1 MIRIDEAR
9 IHDVIRQRGP
19 ASVALNGPDGMLP
32 QVQAAASGVTREFG
46 IPAYVLADTTWG
58 SCDTN
63 QAGAEALGAGVL
75 FNIGHTIGMR
85 ELGGGYV
92 VMVDAFD
99 DIGFGRVAAECAKML
114 SGRTVSLLTDSQH
127 LPQVGA
133 VRDALDAGGVR
144 VVVGAGGGQLNDA
157 QVFGC
162 EFYPA
167 AKAAADGAEAN
178 VFMGQSSFHAAG
190 VALSTGLP
198 TYALDPYF
206 GEVRDVT
213 GLAQKMQRRAVAA
226 IYAAADARTFG
237 LIVGLKEG
245 QLSRVT
251 ALRLR
256 RELEAEGREVQLL
269 AMSSITADRLESLTG
284 IDAFVQVACPRIS
297 TDNPFRRPVLS
308 VPQADALLRVMRG
321 GEPGEFLR
329 APHWL

>member
-1 MIRIDEAR
+1 VIRIDEGR
-9 IHDVIRQRGP
+9 IREVIRQRRP
-19 ASVALNGPDGMLP
+19 SSVALNGPDGMLP
-32 QVQAAASGVTREFG
+32 QVQGAAAAVEREFG

-58 SCDTN
+58 SCDVN

-75 FNIGHTIGMR
+75 FNIGHTISMGG
-85 ELGGGYV
+85 LGGGYV

-99 DIGFGRVAAECAKML
+99 DIKFGRVAADCARML
-114 SGRTVSLLTDSQH
+114 SGRVASLVTDSQH

-133 VRDALDAGGVR
+133 VREALEAGGVR
-144 VVVGAGGGQLNDA
+144 VIVGAGGGQLNDA

-167 AKAAADGAEAN
+167 AKAAAGGAEAN

-190 VALSTGLP
+190 VAISTSLP

-213 GLAQKMQRRAVAA
+213 ALAQKMQRRAMAA
-226 IYAAADARTFG
+226 VYAAAGARTFG
-237 LIVGLKEG
+237 VIVGLKEG

-256 RELEAEGREVQLL
+256 RELEAEGREVRLF

-284 IDAFVQVACPRIS
+284 IDAFVQSACPRIS

-308 VPQADALLRVMRG
+308 VPQADALLRVIRG
-321 GEPGEFLR
+321 EEPGEFLR